1 MIFRQLFDPETS
13 SYSYLLADGAS
24 RDAVL
29 IDPVLEQCE
38 RDVALLRELELR
50 LRVTLETHVHAD
62 HVTGAGRLRETLGS
76 RVGAGA
82 ATGVR
87 GADLVLRDGE
97 LVRFGRHA
105 LEVRATPG
113 HTRGC
118 VSYVHHGAGLA
129 FTGDALLVRGCGRTD
144 FQEGD
149 ARTLFRSVRER
160 LLTLP
165 DEVLLYPGH
174 DYKGRT
180 VTTVGEEKRW
190 NARLGLAV
198 TEDAFVAIMAD
209 LRLAYPKRIDVA
221 VPANLACG
229 TAPEPPDA
237 VERRAAP
244 GPVAGV
250 AEQLGRQDADVWSGL
265 GI

>member
-13 SYSYLLADGAS
+13 SYTYLLADRDS

-38 RDVALLRELELR
+38 RDLALLRELELR
-50 LRVTLETHVHAD
+50 LRTTLETHVHAD
-62 HVTGAGRLRETLGS
+62 HVTGSGRLRERLGS
-76 RVGAGA
+76 EVGVGA
-82 ATGVR
+82 ATGV
-87 GADLVLRDGE
+87 GNADRMLEDGE
-97 LVRFGRHA
+97 EVRFGRHA

-118 VSYVHHGAGLA
+118 VSYVHHAAGLA

-160 LLTLP
+160 LFSLP
-165 DEVLLYPGH
+165 DATLLYPGH

-180 VTTVGEEKRW
+180 VTTVGEERRW
-190 NARLGLAV
+190 NPRLGLAV
-198 TEDAFVAIMAD
+198 GEAGFVALMAE

-229 TAPEPPDA
+229 AGARLDA
-237 VERRAAP
+237 VERPSERR
-244 GPVAGV
+244 PVAV
-250 AEQLGRQDADVWSGL
+250 VVEQLGRQDADVWSGL